1 MSPHHRAHRA
11 QDHPLLEQWRP
22 TPAWRTAVRGALL
35 GLAVGTALWVT
46 VTVAAHLAY
55 RAVAG

>member
-1 MSPHHRAHRA
+1 MRRAHR
-11 QDHPLLEQWRP
+11 DPGHPLIETWRP
-22 TPAWRTAVRGALL
+22 PAAWRTAVRGALL